1 MVRGAQIDAAGRSSA
16 NAQQAAR
23 MTSTTE
29 GKVEDENPQAGP
41 GVRRFTR
48 GMALEYACMVYNARV
63 DKATSRPQLET
74 QLRLLRDGKPV
85 FVGKVNPF
93 DPGQQKDLTR
103 IVAGGSLL
111 LGNELQPGDYALQL
125 IVTDKLAKEES
136 RVVGQWIDFEIVK

>member
-1 MVRGAQIDAAGRSSA
+1 
-16 NAQQAAR
+16 
-23 MTSTTE
+23 
-29 GKVEDENPQAGP
+29 
-41 GVRRFTR
+41 
-48 GMALEYACMVYNARV
+48 MALEYACMVYNARL

-136 RVVGQWIDFEIVK
+136 RVVGQWIDFELVK